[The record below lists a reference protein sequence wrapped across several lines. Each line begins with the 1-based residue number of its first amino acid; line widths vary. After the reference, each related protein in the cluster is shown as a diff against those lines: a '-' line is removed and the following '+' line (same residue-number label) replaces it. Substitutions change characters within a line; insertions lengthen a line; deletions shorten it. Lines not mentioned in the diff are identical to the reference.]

1 VGSVTDDATAH
12 RDENALR
19 QERSPLLPRQA
30 QRIELSVREEAERLG
45 GPLGDG
51 PVNVAGHGGDTNHRV

>member
-1 VGSVTDDATAH
+1 MTDDTAAH

-19 QERSPLLPRQA
+19 QERSPLLSRHA
-30 QRIELSVREEAERLG
+30 QGIELFVGEEAERLG

-51 PVNVAGHGGDTNHRV
+51 PVDVAGHGGDTNHPV